1 MTRTTR
7 LIARAA
13 VGVLVLFAGGLTAAG
28 AQPPQAIAH
37 LASLAPGSIHG
48 IVQDEKGLPVA
59 GAMVSALGTS
69 SMFAVT
75 DRSGRFEFR
84 TVSPEPYIVR
94 AHSAGFVASRG
105 QVINVSSSARVSSS

>member
-13 VGVLVLFAGGLTAAG
+13 VGVLVLLAGGLTAAG

-69 SMFAVT
+69 STFAVT
-75 DRSGRFEFR
+75 NRGGRFELR
-84 TVSPEPYIVR
+84 TLSPGPYIVR
-94 AHSAGFVASRG
+94 ATQPGSWHHGGR
-105 QVINVSSSARVSSS
+105 